1 MSWNIK
7 FTKDADKQMKSLDS
21 IIEKRIHKFINERLI
36 IATNPKIL
44 GIALRG
50 DLSGLWRFKVGD
62 YRLICDIEDNTVT
75 ILVVLVGHRKNIYK

>member
-1 MSWNIK
+1 VSWNIK